1 MIICLYV
8 YSALGFEVAV
18 GVAAHLDGLLVDG
31 AGGAVHALGHVLG
44 HVLPGVQLEQRGHL
58 DAQVVQLLLGH
69 VEVAGMHAALQRDAH
84 AAVIGHGEAV
94 GLKLGLGNG
103 GEVRRGAATALQHLA
118 VGLHAGGV
126 LQLEAG
132 EALDRRGDGVVA
144 LARRDGH
151 IDVVRPQH
159 DLLRRPLGVGRELAQ
174 IACLLRV
181 VAEDADL
188 ADLLVGEAAQV
199 VVGDGVVDGMEARVL
214 AHVPV
219 AGALAGDGGLGGAH
233 AFELDGE
240 RDVHIGVVQLRDG
253 GLVLQVHPVVE
264 RLGVGHR
271 HLGAVAVGGVAR
283 GIGDRG
289 PGVVVHVAVAHVGV
303 GLQVRARHRERGA
316 LAHGVVAELLRGLLD
331 LIRRAVVDGGVVL
344 PVGRAGTAGVQLALL
359 LQEQAGVQGLVVRVV
374 PVVDGGAA
382 GPVGEGAVAVHAGGE
397 SLVRAVDEQ
406 PRRRPAVAE
415 GGGVAHAVVPV
426 GLARGGDRELAGSV
440 GGISLA
446 VVRARH
452 RHEGVA
458 APTGVVVGVA
468 VGIPRVVARAPRG
481 LERVVLEVD
490 LVQVAVVDGVLRRV
504 LINGAGEVRRR
515 VGRVGA
521 GDGGHRGL
529 GVVAAGRRV
538 GRRRAVLRFHQAHEG
553 HGLGGAGARG
563 DLVQGHIP
571 RRVPQIVEVQ
581 GRLRA
586 SGAPDGGVG
595 RHLDDAL
602 FPVGL
607 VEGEIHRGQG
617 AHGLQ
622 RRAHFQRL
630 RLEAAHHAAVAVEVV
645 GVQIGGVPV
654 VGLGIAGLQHAL
666 RLHGNALDAHG
677 ERRPIGAG
685 AAGVAQGE
693 DVAGVVGLVGHGHG
707 GGVAR
712 TQRAVGGR
720 VGVAAGHVLRCRGRN
735 RAAGTGVA
743 ALERCGLGGAGVLVD
758 VERLGGGAVDV
769 AVEARQREVVH
780 RRGHTVVVVI
790 VDLRARGGG
799 RRAVGAH
806 VAVDAGHKRGVRA
819 ALGGIQA
826 VVGIGLVQLG
836 GHGGVHEADVAHGLV
851 VEVAAG
857 VLAQLHAAAVG
868 LELLQ
873 TRLGEIERERRLVHG
888 VVGAAREVDVAV
900 GVAHELV
907 DGGGIERHRGHR
919 VLAGGFHAARVH
931 GHHIACGAVHGGG
944 GGHLAGGVL
953 GVGLLGVRHRRLAV
967 VDPQRRDVAG
977 AVVPGGVRLGGVGR
991 QLRAAVVAVLVAE
1004 VAVDL
1009 QRIGDEAAGLADE
1022 AVGIVLAHAVA
1033 VHGGLHVGDAVDGQI
1048 QVAVL
1053 GGGLALVGEDVLVPG
1068 VLARVAVAEH
1078 RGAVHLAARQR
1089 LALVELGEAALAPT
1103 VGHVG
1108 DRLGQRLVDDLVRA
1122 LRAMR
1127 RRIHLVVVLVRLAA
1141 GPVEVGLQLRLGGE
1155 RHHLREVAVDGAR
1168 RGVAVPRLGLV
1179 LGGELGVQGH
1189 GGGTGGH
1196 AEDLDHGAVA
1206 LGRVGLGHLG
1216 GEVRQVQHE
1225 AHDVQIVGAAHVG
1238 LGIVADAV
1246 LMLAAVGVHVPG
1258 GLGNG
1263 DDPLAGIVLGY
1274 VVGQVDGV
1282 VLGVARG
1289 IGVHLLAVLI
1299 GRRRVGRA
1307 AHLVDRLR
1315 GHIGH
1320 GDGLVGVGAVALDA
1334 AHGLGAR
1341 EGGVVGADGVHVQR
1355 VAFQGRLHLVLGQHT
1370 GILGRRMNVVALLL
1384 EAEAALVQAVAAGLL
1399 RHGVGEDGVHG
1410 VGVQVDGVHLEAA
1423 PLAVDQ
1429 LAVDGGLVAHGA
1441 RGGVGEL
1448 AAVVVVGAVHIGARG
1463 ALVAIVHS
1471 AVVAADGDA
1480 GRIHGVARVV
1490 REREAPAGVHGAH
1503 EGLHGAVVVG
1513 IMVQHGARRG
1523 VLVEAVVLFVHLLA
1537 RLIGVQEGDGADLRL
1552 HGIDLRHEHGGV
1564 GAVHAVGAGL
1574 SGTVQ
1579 VLVGERVV
1587 PVLIGGLGLQDGAA
1601 VDVAGPVAVGVGGM
1615 VPRAG
1620 MDGVRQMV
1628 VAVGQVR
1635 VVAGVERGGQR
1646 DVALGGIGA
1655 AEHVDRRIVR
1665 FLDGLVEMVHVHAEH
1680 GEVAVGPHRG
1690 GNDEIALGS
1699 VGGTGGKQLL

>member
-316 LAHGVVAELLRGLLD
+316 LAHGVVAEFLRGLLD

-344 PVGRAGTAGVQLALL
+344 PVGRAGAAGVQLALL

-374 PVVDGGAA
+374 PVVDGSAA

-440 GGISLA
+440 GGIGLA

-521 GDGGHRGL
+521 GNGGHRGL
-529 GVVAAGRRV
+529 GVVAVGRRV

-553 HGLGGAGARG
+553 HALGGAGTRG
-563 DLVQGHIP
+563 DLVQGHVS
-571 RRVPQIVEVQ
+571 RRVPQVVEVQ

-586 SGAPDGGVG
+586 GGAPDGGVG

-602 FPVGL
+602 LPIGL
-607 VEGEIHRGQG
+607 IEGEVYGGQG

-630 RLEAAHHAAVAVEVV
+630 RLEAAHHATVAVEIV
-645 GVQIGGVPV
+645 GIQIGGVPV

-666 RLHGNALDAHG
+666 RLHGNALDAHR
-677 ERRPIGAG
+677 ERSLIGAG

-743 ALERCGLGGAGVLVD
+743 ALERRGLGGAGVLVD
-758 VERLGGGAVDV
+758 VERFG
-769 AVEARQREVVH
+769 
-780 RRGHTVVVVI
+780 
-790 VDLRARGGG
+790 
-799 RRAVGAH
+799 
-806 VAVDAGHKRGVRA
+806 
-819 ALGGIQA
+819 
-826 VVGIGLVQLG
+826 
-836 GHGGVHEADVAHGLV
+836 
-851 VEVAAG
+851 
-857 VLAQLHAAAVG
+857 
-868 LELLQ
+868 
-873 TRLGEIERERRLVHG
+873 
-888 VVGAAREVDVAV
+888 
-900 GVAHELV
+900 
-907 DGGGIERHRGHR
+907 
-919 VLAGGFHAARVH
+919 
-931 GHHIACGAVHGGG
+931 
-944 GGHLAGGVL
+944 
-953 GVGLLGVRHRRLAV
+953 
-967 VDPQRRDVAG
+967 
-977 AVVPGGVRLGGVGR
+977 
-991 QLRAAVVAVLVAE
+991 
-1004 VAVDL
+1004 
-1009 QRIGDEAAGLADE
+1009 
-1022 AVGIVLAHAVA
+1022 
-1033 VHGGLHVGDAVDGQI
+1033 
-1048 QVAVL
+1048 
-1053 GGGLALVGEDVLVPG
+1053 
-1068 VLARVAVAEH
+1068 
-1078 RGAVHLAARQR
+1078 
-1089 LALVELGEAALAPT
+1089 
-1103 VGHVG
+1103 
-1108 DRLGQRLVDDLVRA
+1108 
-1122 LRAMR
+1122 
-1127 RRIHLVVVLVRLAA
+1127 
-1141 GPVEVGLQLRLGGE
+1141 
-1155 RHHLREVAVDGAR
+1155 
-1168 RGVAVPRLGLV
+1168 
-1179 LGGELGVQGH
+1179 
-1189 GGGTGGH
+1189 
-1196 AEDLDHGAVA
+1196 
-1206 LGRVGLGHLG
+1206 
-1216 GEVRQVQHE
+1216 
-1225 AHDVQIVGAAHVG
+1225 
-1238 LGIVADAV
+1238 
-1246 LMLAAVGVHVPG
+1246 
-1258 GLGNG
+1258 
-1263 DDPLAGIVLGY
+1263 
-1274 VVGQVDGV
+1274 
-1282 VLGVARG
+1282 
-1289 IGVHLLAVLI
+1289 
-1299 GRRRVGRA
+1299 
-1307 AHLVDRLR
+1307 
-1315 GHIGH
+1315 
-1320 GDGLVGVGAVALDA
+1320 
-1334 AHGLGAR
+1334 
-1341 EGGVVGADGVHVQR
+1341 
-1355 VAFQGRLHLVLGQHT
+1355 
-1370 GILGRRMNVVALLL
+1370 
-1384 EAEAALVQAVAAGLL
+1384 
-1399 RHGVGEDGVHG
+1399 
-1410 VGVQVDGVHLEAA
+1410 
-1423 PLAVDQ
+1423 
-1429 LAVDGGLVAHGA
+1429 
-1441 RGGVGEL
+1441 
-1448 AAVVVVGAVHIGARG
+1448 
-1463 ALVAIVHS
+1463 
-1471 AVVAADGDA
+1471 
-1480 GRIHGVARVV
+1480 
-1490 REREAPAGVHGAH
+1490 
-1503 EGLHGAVVVG
+1503 
-1513 IMVQHGARRG
+1513 
-1523 VLVEAVVLFVHLLA
+1523 
-1537 RLIGVQEGDGADLRL
+1537 
-1552 HGIDLRHEHGGV
+1552 
-1564 GAVHAVGAGL
+1564 
-1574 SGTVQ
+1574 
-1579 VLVGERVV
+1579 
-1587 PVLIGGLGLQDGAA
+1587 
-1601 VDVAGPVAVGVGGM
+1601 
-1615 VPRAG
+1615 
-1620 MDGVRQMV
+1620 
-1628 VAVGQVR
+1628 
-1635 VVAGVERGGQR
+1635 
-1646 DVALGGIGA
+1646 
-1655 AEHVDRRIVR
+1655 
-1665 FLDGLVEMVHVHAEH
+1665 
-1680 GEVAVGPHRG
+1680 
-1690 GNDEIALGS
+1690 
-1699 VGGTGGKQLL
+1699 

>member
-1 MIICLYV
+1 M
-8 YSALGFEVAV
+8 
-18 GVAAHLDGLLVDG
+18 
-31 AGGAVHALGHVLG
+31 
-44 HVLPGVQLEQRGHL
+44 
-58 DAQVVQLLLGH
+58 
-69 VEVAGMHAALQRDAH
+69 
-84 AAVIGHGEAV
+84 
-94 GLKLGLGNG
+94 
-103 GEVRRGAATALQHLA
+103 
-118 VGLHAGGV
+118 
-126 LQLEAG
+126 
-132 EALDRRGDGVVA
+132 
-144 LARRDGH
+144 
-151 IDVVRPQH
+151 
-159 DLLRRPLGVGRELAQ
+159 
-174 IACLLRV
+174 
-181 VAEDADL
+181 
-188 ADLLVGEAAQV
+188 
-199 VVGDGVVDGMEARVL
+199 
-214 AHVPV
+214 
-219 AGALAGDGGLGGAH
+219 
-233 AFELDGE
+233 
-240 RDVHIGVVQLRDG
+240 
-253 GLVLQVHPVVE
+253 
-264 RLGVGHR
+264 
-271 HLGAVAVGGVAR
+271 
-283 GIGDRG
+283 
-289 PGVVVHVAVAHVGV
+289 
-303 GLQVRARHRERGA
+303 
-316 LAHGVVAELLRGLLD
+316 
-331 LIRRAVVDGGVVL
+331 
-344 PVGRAGTAGVQLALL
+344 
-359 LQEQAGVQGLVVRVV
+359 
-374 PVVDGGAA
+374 
-382 GPVGEGAVAVHAGGE
+382 
-397 SLVRAVDEQ
+397 
-406 PRRRPAVAE
+406 
-415 GGGVAHAVVPV
+415 
-426 GLARGGDRELAGSV
+426 
-440 GGISLA
+440 
-446 VVRARH
+446 
-452 RHEGVA
+452 
-458 APTGVVVGVA
+458 
-468 VGIPRVVARAPRG
+468 
-481 LERVVLEVD
+481 
-490 LVQVAVVDGVLRRV
+490 
-504 LINGAGEVRRR
+504 
-515 VGRVGA
+515 
-521 GDGGHRGL
+521 
-529 GVVAAGRRV
+529 
-538 GRRRAVLRFHQAHEG
+538 
-553 HGLGGAGARG
+553 
-563 DLVQGHIP
+563 
-571 RRVPQIVEVQ
+571 
-581 GRLRA
+581 
-586 SGAPDGGVG
+586 
-595 RHLDDAL
+595 
-602 FPVGL
+602 
-607 VEGEIHRGQG
+607 
-617 AHGLQ
+617 
-622 RRAHFQRL
+622 
-630 RLEAAHHAAVAVEVV
+630 
-645 GVQIGGVPV
+645 
-654 VGLGIAGLQHAL
+654 
-666 RLHGNALDAHG
+666 
-677 ERRPIGAG
+677 
-685 AAGVAQGE
+685 
-693 DVAGVVGLVGHGHG
+693 
-707 GGVAR
+707 
-712 TQRAVGGR
+712 
-720 VGVAAGHVLRCRGRN
+720 
-735 RAAGTGVA
+735 
-743 ALERCGLGGAGVLVD
+743 
-758 VERLGGGAVDV
+758 
-769 AVEARQREVVH
+769 
-780 RRGHTVVVVI
+780 VVVI

-888 VVGAAREVDVAV
+888 VVGAVREVDVV
-900 GVAHELV
+900 VSVTRHKLV
-907 DGGGIERHRGHR
+907 DGGGVQRHRGHR

-977 AVVPGGVRLGGVGR
+977 AVVPGGVGLGGVGR

-1068 VLARVAVAEH
+1068 VLARVVVAEH

-1225 AHDVQIVGAAHVG
+1225 AHDVQVVGAAHVG

-1258 GLGNG
+1258 GLGDG

-1289 IGVHLLAVLI
+1289 VGVHLLAVLI

-1410 VGVQVDGVHLEAA
+1410 VGVQIDGVHLEAA

-1463 ALVAIVHS
+1463 SLVAIVHGT
-1471 AVVAADGDA
+1471 VVAADGDA

-1513 IMVQHGARRG
+1513 IMVQHGARGG

-1635 VVAGVERGGQR
+1635 VVAGIECGGQR

-1690 GNDEIALGS
+1690 GNDEIALGG
-1699 VGGTGGKQLL
+1699 VGGAGGKQLL